1 MKAQKIGAV
10 ALMAAIAIGF
20 MLVAQPINQ
29 ERPLERSDNFSYL
42 DYDAFDR
49 NFQINAETCKVGL
62 AAQRLCFSQSPLQ
75 TQIAKG
81 ERLERHIPVMAAEI
95 SILVATPPKAE
106 HQKLLRYG
114 TKLVLLNENT
124 QVIEDII
131 ELGPKQA

>member
-49 NFQINAETCKVGL
+49 NFQINGETCKVGL
-62 AAQRLCFSQSPLQ
+62 AAQRNPESKTWMSTTEP
-75 TQIAKG
+75 
-81 ERLERHIPVMAAEI
+81 
-95 SILVATPPKAE
+95 
-106 HQKLLRYG
+106 
-114 TKLVLLNENT
+114 N
-124 QVIEDII
+124 I
-131 ELGPKQA
+131 ELFKPLMYETVA